1 MGRGNDGEPPMV
13 SAQELETQTKF
24 ALTMEDVRTA
34 AAAYEMVREANRML
48 ARLPIP
54 VLLALRDYANERI
67 KCRTGLL
74 CERHYVEHLDYLIKE
89 TRARE
94 RRLLYGINGIVPPE
108 PDGGDDASR

>member
-1 MGRGNDGEPPMV
+1 ML
-13 SAQELETQTKF
+13 SAQQLETQTKF
-24 ALTMEDVRTA
+24 ALSQEDVRTA
-34 AAAYEMVREANRML
+34 AAAYEMVRKANRML

-94 RRLLYGINGIVPPE
+94 RRLLHGLNGIVPPE
-108 PDGGDDASR
+108 PDGGDDAPR